1 MTRDNL
7 LFAIIGILLGF
18 IVGFIFA
25 STMSQRYGPTGMTGM
40 SANQTLPP
48 DHPPISANGDNPG
61 NAQQNPQQVFAQ
73 VQAAIAKARSDPK
86 DFDAQVTAAK
96 LEYQVQRYD
105 QTIEF
110 LLKANQLKPDNY
122 EVLAMLGEANMEGAH
137 YDQAET
143 WYKAAL
149 AKKPGDVSV
158 LASLAFMYLQKG
170 DAKEAE
176 KAIAA
181 LEKTDPKN
189 EDLPQF
195 RDKLASLKSG
205 EKAK

>member
-7 LFAIIGILLGF
+7 LFAIIGVLLGF

-25 STMSQRYGPTGMTGM
+25 STMSQRNGATVTPGL
-40 SANQTLPP
+40 SASQTLPP
-48 DHPPISANGDNPG
+48 DHPPISSSGDG
-61 NAQQNPQQVFAQ
+61 QQDPQQMIAQ
-73 VQAAIAKARSDPK
+73 VQTAIAKARNNPK
-86 DFDAQVTAAK
+86 DFDAQITAAK

-105 QTIEF
+105 ETVEF
-110 LLKANQLKPDNY
+110 LLRANQLKPDDY
-122 EVLAMLGEANMEGAH
+122 EVLAMLGEANLEGGH
-137 YDQAET
+137 YDQAAT

-176 KAIAA
+176 KAIAN
-181 LEKTDPKN
+181 LEKADASN
-189 EDLPQF
+189 QDLPQF
-195 RDKLASLKSG
+195 RERLASLNSK
-205 EKAK
+205 